1 MEDILQSSGMD
12 SWPVPVLVY
21 SEKDKLVKL
30 SELPKSLKAKAW
42 AEIKSSSPPL
52 AELLKKDDLR
62 EIVEFFSASI
72 FIDARHATCLPL
84 ESLKGRKPR

>member
-1 MEDILQSSGMD
+1 MEDISQSSGMD

-21 SEKDKLVKL
+21 SEKEKLVKL
-30 SELPKSLKAKAW
+30 SELPKSLKGKAW

-72 FIDARHATCLPL
+72 FIDARHAPCLPP
-84 ESLKGRKPR
+84 EPLKGRKPR